1 MTRIAILALLLLLP
15 AGASAGKGQ
24 GAFWRSLLVPGW
36 GQRYATGGG
45 GRFFAAELAFWG
57 GYLGFERLR
66 EVRRDQYRAFAAAH
80 ADARPQGKDGEYFD
94 DLGFYQSRLEHNQF
108 ARYEDGPAAELYPLG
123 RDSFWEWDQ
132 DASRERYRQ
141 LRNASSH
148 ARRQALYM
156 TGLVVVNH
164 LVSAVHAARM
174 AGGASEADTNI
185 LPVFAPGPG
194 GASLLLVRRFH

>member
-1 MTRIAILALLLLLP
+1 MSRLATLFLLLLLP
-15 AGASAGKGQ
+15 EYADAGDAR

-36 GQRYATGGG
+36 GQHYVAGTG
-45 GRFFAAELAFWG
+45 GRFLAAEIIFWG
-57 GYLGFERLR
+57 GYMGFERLGDI
-66 EVRRDQYRAFAAAH
+66 RRDQYRTYAAEHAAA
-80 ADARPQGKDGEYFD
+80 RPGGKGRAYFD

-123 RDSFWEWDQ
+123 RDFFWEWDQ

-148 ARRQALYM
+148 AGRQALYM

>member
-1 MTRIAILALLLLLP
+1 MKRIAILALLLLLP
-15 AGASAGKGQ
+15 AAASAGKAQ
-24 GAFWRSLLVPGW
+24 GAFWRSLLLPGW

-108 ARYEDGPAAELYPLG
+108 ARYEDGPEAAIYPLG
-123 RDSFWEWDQ
+123 RDFFWEWDRQ
-132 DASRERYRQ
+132 ASRERYRQ
-141 LRNASSH
+141 LRNSTAG
-148 ARRQALYM
+148 AGRQALFM
-156 TGLVVVNH
+156 TGLVAVNH
-164 LVSAVHAARM
+164 LFAAIHAART
-174 AGGASEADTNI
+174 ASGEVRTDIVPVPERGGAA
-185 LPVFAPGPG
+185 
-194 GASLLLVRRFH
+194 LLLVHCF

>member
-15 AGASAGKGQ
+15 AGASAAKGQ

-108 ARYEDGPAAELYPLG
+108 ARYEDGPEAAIYPLG
-123 RDSFWEWDQ
+123 RDFFWEWDRQ
-132 DASRERYRQ
+132 ASRERYRQ
-141 LRNASSH
+141 LRNSTAG
-148 ARRQALYM
+148 AGRQALFM
-156 TGLVVVNH
+156 TGLVAVNH
-164 LVSAVHAARM
+164 LFAAIHAART
-174 AGGASEADTNI
+174 ASGEVRTDIVPVPERGGAA
-185 LPVFAPGPG
+185 
-194 GASLLLVRRFH
+194 LLLVHCF

>member
-36 GQRYATGGG
+36 GQRYATGGV

-57 GYLGFERLR
+57 GYLGFARLR

-108 ARYEDGPAAELYPLG
+108 ARYEDGPEAAIYPLG
-123 RDSFWEWDQ
+123 RDFFWEWDRQ
-132 DASRERYRQ
+132 ASRERYRQ
-141 LRNASSH
+141 LRNSTAG
-148 ARRQALYM
+148 AGRQALFM
-156 TGLVVVNH
+156 TGLVAVNH
-164 LVSAVHAARM
+164 LFAAIHAART
-174 AGGASEADTNI
+174 ASGEVRTDIVPVPERGGAA
-185 LPVFAPGPG
+185 
-194 GASLLLVRRFH
+194 LLLVHCF

>member
-36 GQRYATGGG
+36 GQRYATGAG

-108 ARYEDGPAAELYPLG
+108 ARYEDGPEAAIYPLG
-123 RDSFWEWDQ
+123 RDFFWEWDRQ
-132 DASRERYRQ
+132 ASRERYRQ
-141 LRNASSH
+141 LRNSTAG
-148 ARRQALYM
+148 AGRQALFM
-156 TGLVVVNH
+156 TGLVAVNH
-164 LVSAVHAARM
+164 LFAAIHAART
-174 AGGASEADTNI
+174 ASGEVRTDIVPVPERGGAA
-185 LPVFAPGPG
+185 
-194 GASLLLVRRFH
+194 LLLVHRF